1 MLVYNFFQL
10 RKLVEILI
18 MENNKINS
26 SKNCPKRPLS
36 AFFLF
41 LKHRKPE
48 ITLDNPEFSAKEIVM
63 QVSLEWKVMP
73 EENKFYYTEIAEQK
87 KTRYQNEL
95 KTMIKY
101 NERKN
106 L

>member
-1 MLVYNFFQL
+1 
-10 RKLVEILI
+10 

-63 QVSLEWKVMP
+63 QVSLE
-73 EENKFYYTEIAEQK
+73 
-87 KTRYQNEL
+87 
-95 KTMIKY
+95 
-101 NERKN
+101 
-106 L
+106 